1 MNIVAAIGSFMKR
14 EISLGIEVLMRLLVH
29 SLRNTDDWS
38 FGIAVLLYE
47 GSKAIKSIQKILQKQ
62 LPKAMERN
70 CRLFYIHFSVFS
82 FEEKLP
88 MILEFLSTI
97 FDYH

>member
-70 CRLFYIHFSVFS
+70 CRLFCVHF
-82 FEEKLP
+82 
-88 MILEFLSTI
+88 
-97 FDYH
+97 